1 MFTFDQLRA
10 FVAVADEM
18 HFGRAAER
26 LNMTQPPLSRQ
37 VQSLERALHAELFD
51 RTRRTIRLTAAGVAF
66 LPEARRLLSLTA
78 VAAETARRTALGLAG
93 VVNVGFTATVGHFV
107 LPSLLR
113 RAAAELP
120 GVELVLHEMVTGDQI
135 LALQDG
141 TIDLGMM
148 RGTGTD
154 PGLESRDLPAERL
167 VVAVPRSWDLPVQRP
182 PEDEDPDA
190 LPVLD
195 LAQLDG
201 RDFVMY
207 SFTGSRYFR
216 DLVAAIFSL
225 HRIKPHYV
233 QQLTQVHTILSLVEA
248 GMAAALVPASS
259 RSWVS
264 GPNTVFADAAELEAF
279 PTESNLLWRKDSTN
293 TALERLLDLMD
304 DTEPAAGDA
313 SSADVRR

>member
-51 RTRRTIRLTAAGVAF
+51 RTRRSIRLTAAGEAF

-113 RAAAELP
+113 RAATELP

-135 LALQDG
+135 IALQDG

-154 PGLESRDLPAERL
+154 PGLESRELPAERL
-167 VVAVPRSWDLPVQRP
+167 VAAVPRSWNLPVQHP
-182 PEDEDPDA
+182 NDDAEGA
-190 LPVLD
+190 LPILD
-195 LAQLDG
+195 LALLDG

-264 GPNTVFADAAELEAF
+264 GPNTVFADAVELEAF

-293 TALERLLDLMD
+293 TALQRLLDLLGE
-304 DTEPAAGDA
+304 TEPAAGDA
-313 SSADVRR
+313 TSADARR

>member
-1 MFTFDQLRA
+1 MFTLDQLRA

-37 VQSLERALHAELFD
+37 VQSLERSLHAELFD
-51 RTRRTIRLTAAGVAF
+51 RTRRTIRLTTAGEAF

-93 VVNVGFTATVGHFV
+93 AVKIGFTATVGHFV

-113 RAAAELP
+113 RAAVELP
-120 GVELVLHEMVTGDQI
+120 DVELVLHEMVTGDQI
-135 LALQDG
+135 TALQDG

-148 RGTGTD
+148 RATD
-154 PGLESRDLPAERL
+154 AEDALEFRELPSERL
-167 VVAVPRSWDLPVQRP
+167 VAAVPRSWNLPVTP
-182 PEDEDPDA
+182 ANDA
-190 LPVLD
+190 DGADVLPILD
-195 LAQLDG
+195 LALLDG

-225 HRIKPHYV
+225 HRIKPNYV

-259 RSWVS
+259 RNWVS
-264 GPNTVFADAAELEAF
+264 GPNTVFADAVQLEAF

-293 TALERLLDLMD
+293 PALQRLLDLLD
-304 DTEPAAGDA
+304 ETAPNTG
-313 SSADVRR
+313 R